1 MDPASILLVDD
12 DHACRTMLATRL
24 REQGHRVSEVEN
36 TERAV
41 RAVNRTLPDLMI
53 LESLLPDGHGV
64 DLLRDVKR
72 DERLRLLRIVLL
84 SRRPASEDV
93 VRALEHGAEDFVP
106 KPFVMEELLARIG
119 ACLRRPASAGAADVL
134 TAGRISIDQA
144 SHRVTVDERPL
155 GLTPREYRLLT
166 FLLANPDRVY
176 SRSQLLA
183 QVWDRA
189 SKFGVRTVDVYIRR
203 LRKHLEPHELS
214 HYIQTVRSSG
224 YRFSLKD
231 G

>member
-1 MDPASILLVDD
+1 MGTPSILLVDD
-12 DHACRTMLATRL
+12 DDACRNMLATRL
-24 REQGHRVSEVEN
+24 RGQGYAVSEVEN
-36 TERAV
+36 AEGAV
-41 RAVNRTLPDLMI
+41 RAVRSDLPDLMV

-72 DERLRLLRIVLL
+72 DERLRMLRIVLL
-84 SRRPASEDV
+84 SRRPASADV
-93 VRALEHGAEDFVP
+93 VTALEHGAEDFVP
-106 KPFVMEELLARIG
+106 KPFVMEELLARIS
-119 ACLRRPASAGAADVL
+119 ACLRRPVSAGAAERL
-134 TAGRISIDQA
+134 SAGRLAIDQV

-155 GLTPREYRLLT
+155 SLTPREYRLLS

-176 SRSQLLA
+176 SRTQLLA
-183 QVWDRA
+183 HAWERG
-189 SKFGVRTVDVYIRR
+189 SGFGMRTVDVYIRR
-203 LRKHLEPHELS
+203 LRQHLEPYEVS